1 MANLEIVL
9 GHSGRDDNLNTNSGG
24 YFESLCQIAAWLL
37 GLNPYM
43 YPGFTLKTSTF
54 PQECHLMVPLM
65 TKWSNTWRANL
76 NSTRRKWSLFWKWTR
91 CSDGHWAPDPVT
103 SIASTIPF
111 AFQGLHG
118 CSSSFSSVFY
128 IWRQRASISRPS
140 EYRFLRAITKV
151 NGRPCNGHFLSHAVL
166 APRKWVFL
174 DALHRTNHL
183 KKQFF
188 EGDPWGG
195 PPLQI
200 FVA

>member
-1 MANLEIVL
+1 MPDSCMTAGSKPIYISRI
-9 GHSGRDDNLNTNSGG
+9 HTQNLNIPSRVSLNGS
-24 YFESLCQIAAWLL
+24 FDDQVKQHLESK
-37 GLNPYM
+37 
-43 YPGFTLKTSTF
+43 LKQH
-54 PQECHLMVPLM
+54 PKEVKPILKVN
-65 TKWSNTWRANL
+65 KV
-76 NSTRRKWSLFWKWTR
+76 
-91 CSDGHWAPDPVT
+91 SDGHWAPDPVT

-128 IWRQRASISRPS
+128 IWRQRASISRPP
-140 EYRFLRAITKV
+140 ENRFLRAITKV
-151 NGRPCNGHFLSHAVL
+151 NDRPCNGHFLSQAVL

-174 DALHRTNHL
+174 HALHRTNHL

>member
-65 TKWSNTWRANL
+65 TKWSKHLESKLKQHPKKVNKVFWWALSAWSSDVHRLYHPIRISRTTWL
-76 NSTRRKWSLFWKWTR
+76 
-91 CSDGHWAPDPVT
+91 
-103 SIASTIPF
+103 
-111 AFQGLHG
+111 QQ
-118 CSSSFSSVFY
+118 SFSSVFY

-140 EYRFLRAITKV
+140 ENRFLRAITKV
-151 NGRPCNGHFLSHAVL
+151 NDRPCNGHFLSQAVL

-174 DALHRTNHL
+174 HALHRTNHL

>member
-1 MANLEIVL
+1 MGTDTTGLRLFAECLWHSANPHIHSTKPLPSVTL
-9 GHSGRDDNLNTNSGG
+9 GKDHS
-24 YFESLCQIAAWLL
+24 A
-37 GLNPYM
+37 
-43 YPGFTLKTSTF
+43 K
-54 PQECHLMVPLM
+54 
-65 TKWSNTWRANL
+65 
-76 NSTRRKWSLFWKWTR
+76 
-91 CSDGHWAPDPVT
+91 PVT

-174 DALHRTNHL
+174 DARHRTNHL